1 MSGHSKWS
9 TIKRKKGAADQKRG
23 QEFSKIIKNIIA
35 AVREG
40 GEDPDANTKLRTLV
54 DKAKAINMP
63 QDTLKRAI
71 ARGSGTLDGVRLEEI
86 SYEGYGPQGV
96 AVLVECLS
104 DNRNRTTAE
113 VRHILT
119 KYGGS
124 LGEGGCVAWMFDK
137 KGIILVPREGV
148 DADALMECA
157 IENGASDVD
166 DGDDQFFSITC
177 EVAEYDAL
185 QKAIEAA
192 GFPIEN
198 AELSMVPQTT
208 IEVEEKHAASVIKIM
223 NLLEELDDV
232 QNVYSNFDI
241 SDEIME
247 KLDV

>member
-23 QEFSKIIKNIIA
+23 QEFSKLIKNISA

-40 GEDPDANTKLRTLV
+40 GEDPDANTKLRGFV

-63 QDTLKRAI
+63 ADTLKRAI
-71 ARGSGTLDGVRLEEI
+71 ARGSGTLDGVQVEEI
-86 SYEGYGPQGV
+86 AYEGYGPQGV
-96 AVLVECLS
+96 AVLVDCLS

-137 KGIILVPREGV
+137 RGMILVPREGV

-157 IENGASDVD
+157 IENGAADVD
-166 DGDDQFFSITC
+166 DGDDQFFTITS
-177 EVAEYDAL
+177 EVADFDGL
-185 QKAIEAA
+185 QKALEAA
-192 GFPIEN
+192 GFPIES
-198 AELSMVPQTT
+198 AELTMIPQTT
-208 IEVEEKHAASVIKIM
+208 IEVDEKHAGSVIKIM

-241 SDEIME
+241 SDEIMD
-247 KLDV
+247 KLDI